1 MSKLLR
7 FIGTI
12 NAAVWLGSAVFVTVG
27 LPVVFS
33 PEVGR
38 FVQRPLVG
46 IVAENI
52 LARYTVVQ
60 YWCAGI
66 ALIHL
71 VAATVFLGRRFSR
84 FLLSLVLALMA
95 FALVSGLW
103 LQPKMAR
110 LHYTKYWGTVT
121 ADRVEADR
129 SFRMYHGGSQAA
141 NLLVIIGLVIYVW
154 KVTENQT
161 PAMERPRFST
171 LGKLQS

>member
-38 FVQRPLVG
+38 YIQHPFVG

-71 VAATVFLGRRFSR
+71 IAAKIFLGRRVSP
-84 FLLSLVLALMA
+84 LVLWILVVLST
-95 FALVSGLW
+95 FALASGLW
-103 LQPKMAR
+103 LQPKMAN
-110 LHYTKYWGTVT
+110 LHYTKYWGTLPT
-121 ADRVEADR
+121 AREEADK
-129 SFRMYHGGSQAA
+129 SFRRFHGGSQAA
-141 NLLVIIGLVIYVW
+141 NLLVIVGLVIYVS
-154 KVTENQT
+154 KVTQN
-161 PAMERPRFST
+161 PDNGDGKPRFST
-171 LGKLQS
+171 LSKLQS